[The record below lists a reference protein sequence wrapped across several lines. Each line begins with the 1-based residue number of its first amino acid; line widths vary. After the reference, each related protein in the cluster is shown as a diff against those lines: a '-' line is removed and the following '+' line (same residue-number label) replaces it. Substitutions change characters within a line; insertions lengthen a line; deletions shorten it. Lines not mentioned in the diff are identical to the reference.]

1 MSLSG
6 NDLMGLVG
14 QSVKINRGGPD
25 SVEGVLLSVQS
36 NYLAVWAKD
45 KKIVYVSTTH
55 IKSVTATDQS
65 GGSKSGRMRSGGVQ
79 SAMARPI
86 QSFNFATL
94 LQSLQYRHVQINRG
108 GPEKLEGIITNANQ
122 NFLVLAVKAEEIVRI
137 PIFHVKSV
145 TVVSSS
151 NNSGGNKSN
160 GNKNNQ
166 SGGNK
171 SNGNKNNHSGGNN
184 SGGSKSLGN
193 RTQGNQTRGHQIG
206 GNRTWGNLTGGNRT
220 GNRTGNHPGNRT
232 GKRIGKRVGNRLG
245 SRPGNRSGR
254 CGCE

>member
-25 SVEGVLLSVQS
+25 SIEGVLLSVQS
-36 NYLAVWAKD
+36 NYLAVRAKD

-55 IKSVTATDQS
+55 IKSVTATGQS
-65 GGSKSGRMRSGGVQ
+65 GGSRSGGMRSGGVQ

-86 QSFNFATL
+86 QSYNFATL

-145 TVVSSS
+145 TVVSRS
-151 NNSGGNKSN
+151 NNSGGNKSS

-166 SGGNK
+166 SGGN
-171 SNGNKNNHSGGNN
+171 NP
-184 SGGSKSLGN
+184 GGSKSQGN
-193 RTQGNQTRGHQIG
+193 RSQGNQTRGDQIG
-206 GNRTWGNLTGGNRT
+206 GNRTWGNLTRGNLTRGNRIGNPT
-220 GNRTGNHPGNRT
+220 GNRPGNRT
-232 GKRIGKRVGNRLG
+232 GKRIGKRTGNR
-245 SRPGNRSGR
+245 RGR
-254 CGCE
+254 GVGE